1 MAAVANFAHLPDES
15 NYANEE
21 YLSVV
26 AVKQSACQYEVA
38 RTLLV
43 YELCVLKNYFSCCSC
58 NFDDVYSAWH
68 SDGRIRAKI
77 EQCPAG
83 GLNFSDSAVGTA
95 DANCA
100 VGSNYFYL
108 IVFNGSNAAYFYT
121 FNIKE
126 VCPTC

>member
-1 MAAVANFAHLPDES
+1 MQQSVILRICPDES

-43 YELCVLKNYFSCCSC
+43 YELCVLKNYFSCCSG

-68 SDGRIRAKI
+68 FDGRIRAEI
-77 EQCPAG
+77 EQCPITRYRFCR
-83 GLNFSDSAVGTA
+83 NTRSF
-95 DANCA
+95 
-100 VGSNYFYL
+100 
-108 IVFNGSNAAYFYT
+108 
-121 FNIKE
+121 
-126 VCPTC
+126 CPSLRLQSFAPR

>member
-1 MAAVANFAHLPDES
+1 MQQSVILRICPDVS

-43 YELCVLKNYFSCCSC
+43 YELFVLKKYFSCCSC
-58 NFDDVYSAWH
+58 NFDDVYTAWH
-68 SDGRIRAKI
+68 FDGRIRADI

-83 GLNFSDSAVGTA
+83 
-95 DANCA
+95 
-100 VGSNYFYL
+100 
-108 IVFNGSNAAYFYT
+108 
-121 FNIKE
+121 
-126 VCPTC
+126 